1 MVCNYNK
8 YFKRVRKMNIGVIG
22 IGDIARKA
30 YIPLYAE
37 NRNHTFHFHTR
48 KKETLELVRS
58 KYGFSTH
65 TSLSSLFQEKLDG
78 VMIHA
83 ATSAHEQLIFSCL
96 EQGIPVFVDKPVT
109 DSFSSTQRLV
119 KIAEEKKIPLMVG
132 FNRRFVPLYQQA
144 NSTTEANM
152 ILLQKNR
159 YHLPGEV
166 KNFVYDDFIHVVDT
180 LLYFLNSAPDK
191 WEVKG
196 QWAGSQLSS
205 IMLSVSKGNQL
216 AVGIMNRDAGVN
228 EEVLE
233 VMSPTKKTIVRN
245 LSEYVVHEQRN
256 ETRTRTNDWQTM
268 LNTRGFEAM
277 LKTFFDHLENDT
289 PLPLS
294 LNDVLVTH
302 EWCEMIVDR
311 LMEDH
316 KI

>member
-1 MVCNYNK
+1 
-8 YFKRVRKMNIGVIG
+8 MNIGVIG

-37 NRNHTFHFHTR
+37 NWNHTFHFHTR

-109 DSFSSTQRLV
+109 DSFSSSQRLV
-119 KIAEEKKIPLMVG
+119 KQAQEKKLPLMVG
-132 FNRRFVPLYQQA
+132 FNRRFAPFYQQA
-144 NSTTEANM
+144 KSTPAANM

-159 YHLPGEV
+159 YQLPGDV
-166 KNFVYDDFIHVVDT
+166 RNFVYDDFIHVIDT
-180 LLYFLNSAPDK
+180 LVYMLNGAPEK

-233 VMSPTKKTIVRN
+233 VMSPDKKMIVRN

-268 LNTRGFEAM
+268 LHTRGFEAM
-277 LKTFFDHLENDT
+277 LKAFFDHLEHGT

-302 EWCEMIVDR
+302 EWCEMIVNR